1 MTQLWSDTGVI
12 RTASDQWMPGIVWS
26 ATAAEVKQSC
36 RRNTA
41 HMLELTF
48 PTGTVLQ
55 RYYDEYAAAANNNGN
70 STLETEVSTGGF
82 EPLYTN

>member
-1 MTQLWSDTGVI
+1 
-12 RTASDQWMPGIVWS
+12 MPGIVWS

-48 PTGTVLQ
+48 PFGTVLQ
-55 RYYDEYAAAANNNGN
+55 RYYDEYAAAANNKGN
-70 STLETEVSTGGF
+70 STLETESELEYLDATDALPRQDSGHPRRF
-82 EPLYTN
+82 AL